1 MENSLLKNLEPIAME
16 DSLSP
21 LLPPTS
27 ETVVIERTHRPNGS
41 VSIKSSTT
49 TSRVNGYRDVR
60 VEYFIIPSSS
70 NAASAGYYHA
80 SSPGSSPPPLLPDY
94 LRRVEYHVVPPGLEV
109 PPGGGDVDDEQD
121 DDSSSTAYFS
131 LPAPNRRVHFEEDS
145 FAGSHARS
153 RNVRRKN
160 TIAISI
166 MGVLSIVL
174 LVIIGV
180 ALTQDYRSHLPHHET
195 SRDNSYDAGGN
206 KSRNET
212 SADDIEHVNR
222 TNNVIGD
229 E

>member
-1 MENSLLKNLEPIAME
+1 ME

-27 ETVVIERTHRPNGS
+27 EAVIERTHRPNGS
-41 VSIKSSTT
+41 VAIKSSTST
-49 TSRVNGYRDVR
+49 PRADGFRDVK
-60 VEYFIIPSSS
+60 VEYFILPPSS
-70 NAASAGYYHA
+70 NAVASARYCIA
-80 SSPGSSPPPLLPDY
+80 SPGSSPPPLPDY
-94 LRRVEYHVVPPGLEV
+94 LTRVEYRVVPPGLEV
-109 PPGGGDVDDEQD
+109 VPPEGHDAVDDED
-121 DDSSSTAYFS
+121 DDPSSTAYFS
-131 LPAPNRRVHFEEDS
+131 LPAPGNRRVHFEEAS

-180 ALTQDYRSHLPHHET
+180 ALTQDYSSHLPHKT

-212 SADDIEHVNR
+212 SADDIDHVNR
-222 TNNVIGD
+222 TNVIGD

>member
-1 MENSLLKNLEPIAME
+1 MTNKTMI
-16 DSLSP
+16 
-21 LLPPTS
+21 PPRRR
-27 ETVVIERTHRPNGS
+27 I
-41 VSIKSSTT
+41 
-49 TSRVNGYRDVR
+49 SRC
-60 VEYFIIPSSS
+60 
-70 NAASAGYYHA
+70 
-80 SSPGSSPPPLLPDY
+80 PPL
-94 LRRVEYHVVPPGLEV
+94 V
-109 PPGGGDVDDEQD
+109 
-121 DDSSSTAYFS
+121 TAVFISRKPRS
-131 LPAPNRRVHFEEDS
+131 LAVTRDRE
-145 FAGSHARS
+145 
-153 RNVRRKN
+153 VRRKN

-180 ALTQDYRSHLPHHET
+180 ALTQDYSSHPPHKT